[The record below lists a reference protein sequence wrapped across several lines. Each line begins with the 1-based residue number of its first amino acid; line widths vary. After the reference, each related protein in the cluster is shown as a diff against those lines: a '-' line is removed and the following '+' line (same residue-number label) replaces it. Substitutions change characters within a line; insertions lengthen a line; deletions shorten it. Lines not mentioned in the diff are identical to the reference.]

1 MHQGIIIYSDK
12 SIHMMNPRFTPG
24 DETTRRFANH
34 ASDAIQ
40 GGGIGISISESVNI
54 QSLDQAIEM
63 LTVIRDE
70 QIKSEETYGRIEKE
84 G

>member
-1 MHQGIIIYSDK
+1 MHTGIIIYKDK

-40 GGGIGISISESVNI
+40 DGGIGISISDDVNI
-54 QSLDQAIEM
+54 QSLDQAIEI
-63 LTVIRDE
+63 LQGARNA
-70 QIKSEETYGRIEKE
+70 QIKSEELYGRIEKE
-84 G
+84 